1 MGRHLGF
8 PGRHRPLAV
17 LVMSC
22 SLTESMS
29 WGAGGEARDAGVRGG
44 AGGRGGVEG
53 GPGTHDCETPALSSQ
68 VVSLSVASGM

>member
-8 PGRHRPLAV
+8 PGRHRPLVV
-17 LVMSC
+17 LVMSR

-29 WGAGGEARDAGVRGG
+29 WGAGGKRG
-44 AGGRGGVEG
+44 AGGREEGGVEG